1 MRDYKQ
7 QSVKALL
14 AFVQVARFV
23 VGDAHPTA

>member
-14 AFVQVARFV
+14 AFVQVAQSV